1 MRQRYATAHQA
12 REITRDVLTTRTLT
26 TEPAT
31 APMPEREELSPARR
45 RLFETALALMS
56 RHGYHGVSVRD
67 IVRELGQHPTAIY
80 AHVGSKQELLFELLR
95 IAHEELRDR
104 VRAAVLTAGT
114 DPTDQLRAVV
124 TSNVLTHL
132 TYPELARVSH
142 SELGQLSPEQRAVI
156 DVHASDLGR
165 LLRDVV
171 HRGVAQGVFS
181 PADVEIKVAAIVTM
195 GVRIVDLWTTEMGLD
210 TEHIAAV
217 HGDLAVRILQ
227 P

>member
-1 MRQRYATAHQA
+1 MTTKTLVAT
-12 REITRDVLTTRTLT
+12 
-26 TEPAT
+26 PAA
-31 APMPEREELSPARR
+31 APMPDRAELSPARR

-56 RHGYHGVSVRD
+56 RDGYNGVSVRD

-80 AHVGSKQELLFELLR
+80 AHVGSKQELVFELVR

-104 VRAAVLTAGT
+104 VRAAVLSAGS
-114 DPTDQLRAVV
+114 DPVDQLRAVV

-142 SELGQLSPEQRAVI
+142 SEHGQLTDEQRAVI
-156 DVHASDLGR
+156 DVHRSDLGR

-171 HRGVAQGVFS
+171 HRGVAQGEFS
-181 PADVEIKVAAIVTM
+181 PDDVEIKVVAIVTM
-195 GVRIVDLWTTEMGLD
+195 GVRIVDLWTAEMGVD
-210 TEHIAAV
+210 VEHIAAV
-217 HGDLAVRILQ
+217 HADLAVRMLR